1 MATSKLDQSTL
12 LKALNWAYDQ
22 ALAGVPGVGVDSAVT
37 LADDYRRRSDSP
49 GAAATRLVRRQ
60 VAKAG
65 TSGFIAGL
73 GGVLTLPLAIP
84 VNLASVLVLQLRM
97 IAAVAHLGGHDVRSD
112 EVRTMAFACLCG
124 TAAFDV
130 LKGVGI
136 QIGRKLT
143 EQTIKK
149 LSGELIK
156 KINQAVGFRLV
167 TRFGEKG
174 LLNLS
179 RLIPFAGGIVGGG
192 FDASSTLAIGTV
204 AQKMFITLDAQRAA
218 GADIAVTDVTS
229 PPASVDGDR
238 R

>member
-1 MATSKLDQSTL
+1 MVASRLDQSAL
-12 LKALNWAYDQ
+12 IKALNWAYDQ
-22 ALAGVPGVGVDSAVT
+22 AVVGVPGVGVASAVT
-37 LADDYRRRSDSP
+37 LADDYRRQSDSP
-49 GAAATRLVRRQ
+49 GAAARRLVHWQ

-65 TSGFIAGL
+65 TSGFVTGL

-112 EVRTMAFACLCG
+112 EVRTMAFACMCG
-124 TAAFDV
+124 TTAADV

-136 QIGRKLT
+136 RLGRKLT

-156 KINQAVGFRLV
+156 KINQSVGFRLV
-167 TRFGEKG
+167 TKFGEKG
-174 LLNLS
+174 LINLS
-179 RLIPFAGGIVGGG
+179 KMIPLAGGLVGGG

-204 AQKMFITLDAQRAA
+204 AQRMFIALDEQRAD
-218 GADIAVTDVTS
+218 GADISVTEVTGTAGS
-229 PPASVDGDR
+229 GG
-238 R
+238 